1 MYAYQFDLPDYTTP
15 EYSSQHDQSS
25 DTQEILS
32 KSSDFEDN
40 SYESSLSK
48 EELLNSPSKYLTL
61 RASTAPPRPLTDLE
75 EFLRSSDFLLLEHT
89 VICSS
94 QLFLRSDQKYD
105 LDSDQGQRSCKKLL
119 NQLEKM
125 SEVFKVKNVP
135 RDYRNSFSKAY
146 RVLYKENSLCY
157 LTEILDS
164 AQEGFP
170 YLYVNGEKYVFSS
183 EVLEA
188 GSSLFSKFTKTQY
201 LLKEIYNRVCEES
214 FGGTVEEIKTE
225 ISEILIEFD
234 SVWVDFEQLYVHEL
248 MAIESDARRFIEEAI
263 WLEKELTRIE
273 NSTKSAGKSLMENLE
288 FIEARAKLVN
298 VIGKINSVAN
308 IEGKGRDDLS
318 VDILKAAEVLIRRMS
333 TPAKCVK
340 NLAEKIKQSF
350 SALRLLFRKYSLN
363 IEIVDPQLKNNPELV
378 NYLVNFESSWE
389 RGKIYFLNS
398 KKCNQLVFLSNIIE
412 STSSKFTVFRE
423 QLECSDS
430 ELFVSIPALIIIKAL
445 EDEDRGICKSFC
457 SPIFDETDNVG
468 GMWKRLRRSYKLGK
482 LAASSAPEY
491 LELITLI
498 TLGEPFDKKFREQ
511 VLDSKFD
518 NLDGTINKIKYL
530 AIELHR
536 HKPADWNRFLDII
549 LC

>member
-1 MYAYQFDLPDYTTP
+1 MYSYQFDLPDYTTQ
-15 EYSSQHDQSS
+15 EYSSEHYQSS
-25 DTQEILS
+25 DTQEIVS
-32 KSSDFEDN
+32 KSSDFEES

-75 EFLRSSDFLLLEHT
+75 EFKRSSDFLLLEHT

-119 NQLEKM
+119 NQIEKLA
-125 SEVFKVKNVP
+125 EVFKVKYVP
-135 RDYRNSFSKAY
+135 RDYRNNFSKAY

-170 YLYVNGEKYVFSS
+170 YLYVNGEKYVFSN

-188 GSSLFSKFTKTQY
+188 GKNLFTKFSRTQY
-201 LLKEIYNRVCEES
+201 ILKEIYNRVCEES
-214 FGGTVEEIKTE
+214 FAGTVDEIKEEIQD
-225 ISEILIEFD
+225 SLLEFD
-234 SVWVDFEQLYVHEL
+234 NVWVDFEQLYVHEL
-248 MAIESDARRFIEEAI
+248 MAIESDARRYIEEAI
-263 WLEKELTRIE
+263 WLEKEVTRVE
-273 NSTKSAGKSLMENLE
+273 NMNKALGKSLLDSEE
-288 FIEARAKLVN
+288 FIEARAKLIV

-308 IEGKGRDDLS
+308 IEGKGRDDLTI
-318 VDILKAAEVLIRRMS
+318 DILKAAEVLIRRMS
-333 TPAKCVK
+333 TPARCVK
-340 NLAEKIKQSF
+340 NLAEKIKQSYL
-350 SALRLLFRKYSLN
+350 ALRLLFRKYSLN

-378 NYLVNFESSWE
+378 NCLMNFESSWE

-412 STSSKFTVFRE
+412 STSSKYQVFRE

-430 ELFVSIPALIIIKAL
+430 ELFVSIPALIILKAL

-457 SPIFDETDNVG
+457 PPIFDETENVG
-468 GMWKRLRRSYKLGK
+468 AVWKRLKRSYKLGK
-482 LAASSAPEY
+482 LAASSATEY
-491 LELITLI
+491 LEIITLI

-511 VLDSKFD
+511 VLDTKFD
-518 NLDGTINKIKYL
+518 NLDGTINKIKHL

-536 HKPADWNRFLDII
+536 YKPADWNRFLDII

>member
-15 EYSSQHDQSS
+15 EFLSQHDQSS
-25 DTQEILS
+25 ETQELIS
-32 KSSDFEDN
+32 KSSDFEDS

-75 EFLRSSDFLLLEHT
+75 EFRRSSDFLLLEHT

-125 SEVFKVKNVP
+125 SEVFKVKSIS
-135 RDYRNSFSKAY
+135 REYRSHFSKAY

-170 YLYVNGEKYVFSS
+170 YLYVNSEKYVFSS

-188 GSSLFSKFTKTQY
+188 GGNLFSKFTKTQY
-201 LLKEIYNRVCEES
+201 MLKEIYNRVCDES
-214 FGGTVEEIKTE
+214 FSGVVDEIKIE
-225 ISEILIEFD
+225 IQEILLDFD
-234 SVWVDFEQLYVHEL
+234 SIWVDFEQLYVHEL

-273 NSTKSAGKSLMENLE
+273 NSSKILGKSLLDNNE
-288 FIEARAKLVN
+288 FIETRAKLV
-298 VIGKINSVAN
+298 VIIGKINSVAN
-308 IEGKGRDDLS
+308 IEGKGRDDLT

-350 SALRLLFRKYSLN
+350 LALRLLFRKYSLN
-363 IEIVDPQLKNNPELV
+363 IEIVDPQLKNNPDLV
-378 NYLVNFESSWE
+378 NYLVSFESSWE

-430 ELFVSIPALIIIKAL
+430 ELFVNIPALIVIKAL
-445 EDEDRGICKSFC
+445 EEEDRGICKSFC
-457 SPIFDETDNVG
+457 SPIFDETESVG
-468 GMWKRLRRSYKLGK
+468 GVWKRLKRSYKLGK

-518 NLDGTINKIKYL
+518 NVDSTINKIKYL

>member
-15 EYSSQHDQSS
+15 EFLSQHDQSS
-25 DTQEILS
+25 DTQELMS
-32 KSSDFEDN
+32 KSSDFEDS

-75 EFLRSSDFLLLEHT
+75 EFRRSSDFLLLEHT
-89 VICSS
+89 VICYS

-125 SEVFKVKNVP
+125 SEVFKVKNIS
-135 RDYRNSFSKAY
+135 RDYRNHFSKAY

-188 GSSLFSKFTKTQY
+188 GGNLFSKFTKTQY
-201 LLKEIYNRVCEES
+201 ILKDIYNRVCDES
-214 FGGTVEEIKTE
+214 FSGVVEEIKTE
-225 ISEILIEFD
+225 IQEILLDFD

-273 NSTKSAGKSLMENLE
+273 NLSKISGKSLLDNAE
-288 FIEARAKLVN
+288 FIDTRTKLIV

-350 SALRLLFRKYSLN
+350 LALRLLFRKYSLN

-378 NYLVNFESSWE
+378 NYLVSFESSWE

-412 STSSKFTVFRE
+412 STSSKFSVFRE

-457 SPIFDETDNVG
+457 SPIFDETESVG
-468 GMWKRLRRSYKLGK
+468 GMWKRLKRSYKLGK

-498 TLGEPFDKKFREQ
+498 TLDEPFDKKFREQ

-518 NLDGTINKIKYL
+518 NIDGTINKIKYL

-536 HKPADWNRFLDII
+536 HKPAEWNRFLDII

>member
-1 MYAYQFDLPDYTTP
+1 MYSYQFDQPDYTTP

-32 KSSDFEDN
+32 KSSDFEES

-48 EELLNSPSKYLTL
+48 EELLNSPSKFLTL

-75 EFLRSSDFLLLEHT
+75 EFKRSSDFLLLEHT

-94 QLFLRSDQKYD
+94 QLFLRADQKYD

-119 NQLEKM
+119 NQLEKLA
-125 SEVFKVKNVP
+125 EVFKVKYVP
-135 RDYRNSFSKAY
+135 RDYRNNFSKAY

-170 YLYVNGEKYVFSS
+170 YLYVNGEKYVFSN

-188 GSSLFSKFTKTQY
+188 GKNLFTKFSRTQY
-201 LLKEIYNRVCEES
+201 ILKEIYNRVCEDS
-214 FGGTVEEIKTE
+214 FNGSVDEIKEEIQD
-225 ISEILIEFD
+225 SLLDFD
-234 SVWVDFEQLYVHEL
+234 TVWVDFEQLYVHEL
-248 MAIESDARRFIEEAI
+248 MAIESDARRYIEEAI
-263 WLEKELTRIE
+263 WLEKEVTRIE
-273 NSTKSAGKSLMENLE
+273 NLNKALGKSLMESQE
-288 FIEARAKLVN
+288 FLEARAKLII

-308 IEGKGRDDLS
+308 IEGKGRDDLTI
-318 VDILKAAEVLIRRMS
+318 DILKAAEVLIRRMS
-333 TPAKCVK
+333 TPARCVK
-340 NLAEKIKQSF
+340 NLAEKIKQSYLG
-350 SALRLLFRKYSLN
+350 LRVLFRKYSLN

-378 NYLVNFESSWE
+378 NNLMNFESSWE

-412 STSSKFTVFRE
+412 STSSKYQVFRE

-430 ELFVSIPALIIIKAL
+430 ELFVSIPALIVLKAL

-457 SPIFDETDNVG
+457 PPIFDDTDNVG
-468 GMWKRLRRSYKLGK
+468 GVWKRLKRSYKLGK
-482 LAASSAPEY
+482 LAASSSTEY
-491 LELITLI
+491 LEIITLI

-511 VLDSKFD
+511 VLDTKFD

-536 HKPADWNRFLDII
+536 YKPADWNRFLDII

>member
-1 MYAYQFDLPDYTTP
+1 MYSYQFDQPDYTTP
-15 EYSSQHDQSS
+15 EYSSQHDKSS

-32 KSSDFEDN
+32 KSSDFEES

-75 EFLRSSDFLLLEHT
+75 EFKRSSDFLLLEHT

-94 QLFLRSDQKYD
+94 QLFLRADQKYD

-119 NQLEKM
+119 NQLEKLA
-125 SEVFKVKNVP
+125 EVFKVKYVP
-135 RDYRNSFSKAY
+135 RDYRNNFSKAY

-170 YLYVNGEKYVFSS
+170 YLYVNGEKYVFSN

-188 GSSLFSKFTKTQY
+188 GKNLFTKFSRTQY
-201 LLKEIYNRVCEES
+201 ILKEIYNRVCEDS
-214 FGGTVEEIKTE
+214 FNGSVDEIKEEIQD
-225 ISEILIEFD
+225 SLLDFD
-234 SVWVDFEQLYVHEL
+234 TVWVDFEQLYVHEL
-248 MAIESDARRFIEEAI
+248 MAIESDARRYIEEAI
-263 WLEKELTRIE
+263 WLEKEVTRIE
-273 NSTKSAGKSLMENLE
+273 NLNKTLGKSLMESQE
-288 FIEARAKLVN
+288 FLDARAKLII

-308 IEGKGRDDLS
+308 IEGKGRDDLTI
-318 VDILKAAEVLIRRMS
+318 DILKAAEVLIRRMS
-333 TPAKCVK
+333 TPARCVK
-340 NLAEKIKQSF
+340 NLAEKIKQSYL
-350 SALRLLFRKYSLN
+350 ALRVLFRKYSLN

-378 NYLVNFESSWE
+378 NNLMNFESSWE

-412 STSSKFTVFRE
+412 STSSKYQVFRE

-430 ELFVSIPALIIIKAL
+430 ELFVSIPALIILKAL

-457 SPIFDETDNVG
+457 PPIFDDTDNVG
-468 GMWKRLRRSYKLGK
+468 GVWKRLKRSYKLGK
-482 LAASSAPEY
+482 LAASSSTEY
-491 LELITLI
+491 LEIITLI

-511 VLDSKFD
+511 VLDPKFD

-536 HKPADWNRFLDII
+536 YKPADWNRFLDII